1 METKTKQLAI
11 CIALPLAVGALSSFL
26 TKDDMIAFR
35 AAEKPALYPPEFIFP
50 VVWTVLFLLMG
61 IASYRIIRA
70 HKKNDTAVYRVR
82 IAIAYYILQLAVKTL
97 HRIGSEKLLVFV
109 NLCKTTTKHIGLR
122 SLSLSCSSMSSYAP
136 TIPFGLSTASQATT
150 FCRTSSGS
158 PSQDI

>member
-70 HKKNDTAVYRVR
+70 HKKNDTAVYRVH
-82 IAIAYYILQLAVKTL
+82 IAIAYYILQLAVNFFWPFAFFHYQAYWLAFAVLVVLVYVVLRTY
-97 HRIGSEKLLVFV
+97 HTFWAIDRFAGYYLLPYLVWLAFAGYLNMAV
-109 NLCKTTTKHIGLR
+109 AMMN
-122 SLSLSCSSMSSYAP
+122 
-136 TIPFGLSTASQATT
+136 
-150 FCRTSSGS
+150 
-158 PSQDI
+158 